1 MASDESLQ
9 FLEHLRRNDHLA
21 KTAASG
27 GQPIEQGAALRP
39 QSKLWELT
47 SLSAGDFADE
57 AARFAGLTR
66 VTLQELLSA
75 PALNEAFS
83 QRFLREMTVFP
94 YQTADGR
101 AALAVADPTDRAAQ
115 RAAEIVLR
123 RDVTI
128 TVASVEDLSVVLDRR
143 LGEDSAEPADAA
155 GGLVLREDDIES
167 LRDLASGAPV
177 VRAVNDLLEK
187 AVELRA
193 SDIHIEP
200 FQTGLVVRMRVDG
213 LLRPVAAPAGV
224 LPQALISRIKIVAN
238 LNIAER
244 RLPQDGAARL
254 RVGRTDI
261 DIRVAIM
268 PMQHGESAVVRILPK
283 DRNLLVVDRLG
294 FSPADEVKLR
304 RLLKLPHGMIVVTG
318 PTGSGKTTTLATV
331 LSILNE
337 PGRKILTV
345 EDPVEYDIPGVNQA
359 QVKPAIGLT
368 FAAALRSFVRQ
379 DPDVI
384 MVGEIRDNETAHV
397 AIHAALT
404 GHLVLTTL
412 HTESA
417 PAAVPRLLDL
427 GVEGYLLRSTL
438 RAVVAQRLV
447 RHLCERCKTPKTLT
461 DADIAEDPRLA
472 ELGFR
477 AGEVLQSPCG
487 CERCSGTGYRG
498 RLGVFEMLEM
508 TDEIR
513 SLIGERTDGH
523 KIDEAAIR
531 AGMTTMIGR
540 RHREMPR
547 RPDIAGGTASR
558 HHGALRSD
566 HAELPLPGPDA
577 ERRGRERHALGADGR
592 RGRPPHRISP
602 PVADRDR
609 RGQEGYGREQRQ
621 FRPVRPAKPGGG
633 DDVHARSCAAL
644 EGQCAAGRR
653 ARTVGE

>member
-1 MASDESLQ
+1 MSGRQSSQ
-9 FLEHLRRNDHLA
+9 FVHHLRQ
-21 KTAASG
+21 SG
-27 GQPIEQGAALRP
+27 RLRVP
-39 QSKLWELT
+39 ETGDTNAYAQDPEGVSTSQKRLWEVIDLP
-47 SLSAGDFADE
+47 AGELADE
-57 AARFAGLTR
+57 AARFFKHER
-66 VTLQELLSA
+66 VTLQEMLQVEPLAES
-75 PALNEAFS
+75 FS
-83 QRFLREMTVFP
+83 SRFLRDTLMFP
-94 YQTADGR
+94 YQAADGS
-101 AALAVADPTDRAAQ
+101 AVLALADPTDRAAQ

-123 RDVTI
+123 RDVRI
-128 TVASVEDLSVVLDRR
+128 TVASVEDLKVVLDRR
-143 LGEDSAEPADAA
+143 LGEDSEAADAA
-155 GGLVLREDDIES
+155 GQLLPREDDIES

-200 FQTGLVVRMRVDG
+200 FQSGLVVRMRIDG

-224 LPQALISRIKIVAN
+224 LPQAVISRIKIIAN

-254 RVGRTDI
+254 RVGRADI

-283 DRNLLVVDRLG
+283 DRGLLVVEKLG
-294 FSPADEVKLR
+294 FSPSDEVKLR

-345 EDPVEYDIPGVNQA
+345 EDPVEYDLPGVNQA

-417 PAAVPRLLDL
+417 AAAVPRLLDL

-447 RHLCERCKTPKTLT
+447 RHLCERCKTLRPLV
-461 DADIAEDPRLA
+461 DEDFAEDPRLA
-472 ELGFR
+472 ALGFR
-477 AGEVLQSPCG
+477 AGEVLQAPCG

-498 RLGVFEMLEM
+498 RLGVFEILELS
-508 TDEIR
+508 DEIR
-513 SLIGERTDGH
+513 ALIGEKTDGL
-523 KIDEAAIR
+523 KIDDAAIR
-531 AGMTTMIGR
+531 AGMTTMVG
-540 RHREMPR
+540 
-547 RPDIAGGTASR
+547 DGIAKCRAGLTSP
-558 HHGALRSD
+558 
-566 HAELPLPGPDA
+566 AELL
-577 ERRGRERHALGADGR
+577 R
-592 RGRPPHRISP
+592 
-602 PVADRDR
+602 VTT
-609 RGQEGYGREQRQ
+609 
-621 FRPVRPAKPGGG
+621 VR
-633 DDVHARSCAAL
+633 
-644 EGQCAAGRR
+644 
-653 ARTVGE
+653 